1 MATKSTGSKRHS
13 IKPSGKSRTIL
24 PDYRVAV
31 WEGLN
36 TYIKDLKELSDG
48 QSPDS
53 LNWLTGKYKDHI
65 ELRRGYA
72 LLGTNRVAGA
82 GRVTG
87 LGIGM
92 KYDGTQIPFYSYAQ
106 KLNYY
111 NASSQTTIEIG
122 SNMMPAAANG
132 DDVSILPYQN
142 IAGSWVYFT
151 SPNSSWY
158 KTAVANPATA
168 IDQYKTAFRGTA
180 KFGQSRTFLWN
191 RKDSYGQSYPNQLY
205 LGVSDKTVVTQYTQT
220 TKSNVGTGD
229 GVTKAFSGTL
239 SLSQLQAAPS
249 KQSAF
254 YTEFAAPVAAGV
266 AITGISKA
274 SQAVVTVAAHT
285 LVIGD
290 AVLING
296 AVGMTEINNLI
307 GIVQSTTATTI
318 TLNIDST
325 SFTVWSSGGNIYKSE
340 YFIDDNN
347 GVLTS
352 SLGGTGTINYST
364 GAFALNF
371 NTAPLNT
378 QNIYSQFYQEDA
390 TNLGVMDFTIDGT
403 TEGKGK
409 VFTQGD
415 GGGAIVGVF
424 PFDQVE
430 YCFHQIKAWYLSIG
444 LDDTNASNLPYRSNL
459 GIPYFR
465 GGYPTE
471 DGVIYIDNSNPNQP
485 KVQILQIDNNS
496 ATAVIT
502 VVPVSVSETLD
513 LSGFAFTKAAVFRWG
528 DYDILACAGS
538 LNGIPQNINTQMFV
552 RNIYSEQ
559 WDLLD
564 YSVSCLAKY
573 NGTLLSGDALT
584 SNLFTLFSGF
594 DDDGTLINNHWTSKL
609 YNLGVEGLKKFNRFT
624 IRGLIQQNQNI
635 DIYFSFDNGNFVKSL
650 TVQGNASYVNTGNPT
665 NVGSNTIGSTII
677 GGGGDAVTAYPFEV
691 EFTVASDIFEYV
703 QVQFQA
709 NNIGFAQIDEFT
721 FKDLRY
727 KGRHLTPARTI
738 VY

>member
-1 MATKSTGSKRHS
+1 MARQRSTKLSGRSK
-13 IKPSGKSRTIL
+13 TIL
-24 PDYRVAV
+24 PDYKVNV

-53 LNWLTGKYKDHI
+53 LNWLTGKFKDHI

-87 LGIGM
+87 LGIGTR
-92 KYDGTQIPFYSYAQ
+92 YDGTQIPFFSYGR

-111 NASSQTTIEIG
+111 NIATDTTIEIG
-122 SNMMPAAANG
+122 TNTLPAAAST

-142 IAGSWVYFT
+142 IAGSWVYWT

-158 KTAVANPATA
+158 KTPVANPASIT
-168 IDQYKTAFRGTA
+168 DQYKTAFRGTA

-191 RKDSYGQSYPNQLY
+191 RKDAYGQSYPNQLY

-220 TKSNVGTGD
+220 TKVNVGTGD
-229 GVTKAFSGTL
+229 GATKAFTGTL

-249 KQSAF
+249 NQSCF
-254 YTEFAAPVAAGV
+254 YTEFAAPVDAGV
-266 AITGISKA
+266 NITGISKA

-285 LVIGD
+285 LAIGD
-290 AVLING
+290 AVLIN
-296 AVGMTEINNLI
+296 AVVGMTEINNLI

-325 SFTVWSSGGNIYKSE
+325 SFTAWSSAGKIYKAE

-347 GVLTS
+347 GNLTS
-352 SLGGTGTINYST
+352 SLGGTGTINYAT
-364 GAFALNF
+364 GAFALAF
-371 NTAPLNT
+371 NTAPTNA

-390 TNLGVMDFTIDGT
+390 TNLGVMDFTIDGAT
-403 TEGKGK
+403 KGKGK

-415 GGGAIVGVF
+415 GGGPIVGVF

-430 YCFHQIKAWYLSIG
+430 YCFHQLKSWYLSLG
-444 LDDTNASNLPYRSNL
+444 SDDTAASNLPYRSNL

-465 GGYPTE
+465 AGYPTD
-471 DGVIYIDNSNPNQP
+471 DGIIYLDNSNPNQP
-485 KVQILQIDNNS
+485 KIQILEIDNNS

-502 VVPVSVSETLD
+502 VVPAPLSEGLD
-513 LSGFAFTKAAVFRWG
+513 LSGLGFTKAVMFRWG
-528 DYDILACAGS
+528 DYDIMACSGQ
-538 LNGIPQNINTQMFV
+538 LNGITQNFNTQMFV
-552 RNIYSEQ
+552 RNIYSKQ

-564 YSVSCLAKY
+564 YSVSSLAKY

-584 SNLFTLFSGF
+584 SNIFTLFSGF
-594 DDDGTLINNHWTSKL
+594 DDDGTLINNHWNSKL

-635 DIYFSFDNGNFVKSL
+635 DIYFSFDNGNFVKL
-650 TVQGNASYVNTGNPT
+650 ATVQGNASYVNTGNPT
-665 NVGSNTIGSTII
+665 NVGSNTVGSTIV

-691 EFTVASDIFEYV
+691 EFTVSSDIFEYI
-703 QVQFQA
+703 QLQFQA
-709 NNIGFAQIDEFT
+709 SNIGYAQIDEFT
-721 FKDLRY
+721 FKDVRY